1 MAQPDQML
9 RRAALH
15 IAALLPLDIEDADRV
30 CVLAMEIVRW
40 QEGVAAEKT
49 DGDAEKVK
57 TDGDEGS

>member
-40 QEGVAAEKT
+40 QEGVAEKLKT
-49 DGDAEKVK
+49 DGD
-57 TDGDEGS
+57 DDDDDDD